1 MSTISRMNN
10 EHRRNAIIEK
20 LRSIE
25 GCQAELLWD
34 VELSLIDATQED
46 PSEHQTEEI
55 GGINMSEG

>member
-1 MSTISRMNN
+1 MNN

-25 GCQAELLWD
+25 GCEAELLWD